1 MKRKNRNVKFTN
13 KGHSRVGISS
23 LLLSALSLIWL
34 VYAVCQTFLKGD
46 AAGNVLG
53 GVGMLALMLQIFALV
68 LAVRSLREEDVF
80 RGIPK
85 TATATAAALLFLW
98 TAVYGIGIYSAFVT
112 IQG

>member
-13 KGHSRVGISS
+13 KGQSRRGIFS
-23 LLLSALSLIWL
+23 LLLSVLSLAWL
-34 VYAVCQTFLKGD
+34 VYAICQTVLKGA
-46 AAGNVLG
+46 AAGNLLG
-53 GVGMLALMLQIFALV
+53 GVGMLAFLLQIFALV

-98 TAVYGIGIYSAFVT
+98 TAVYGLGVYSAFA
-112 IQG
+112 